1 MIPDPVA
8 EVGGRG
14 GSFMEP
20 ANRMKVYPGIVAS
33 MKAFDFDV
41 KFQVVSFEF
50 TYLQKR
56 QDPVGPINVTGPL
69 FSGNKQVSDLI
80 AKCKPGDKIFL
91 ENIKARG
98 PDGVTRTLNTIIIT
112 IQ

>member
-20 ANRMKVYPGIVAS
+20 SNRMKVYPGINAS

-41 KFQVVSFEF
+41 RFSVTSYDF

-56 QDPVGPINVTGPL
+56 QDPVGPITVPSPL
-69 FSGNKQVSDLI
+69 FSFNKQVSQLI
-80 AKCKPGDKIFL
+80 EKCKPGDKIFL

-98 PDGVTRTLNTIIIT
+98 PDGVPRTLNTIIIT